1 MAHCPKRKVST
12 GMICNRVYKWKRCCM
27 SESDSKL
34 SVSSMIEGECWECG
48 KCTCYTWEVKK
59 ENQNM
64 HTFIAHVFL
73 NVSIVLECFN
83 VTSQIVVSNKYGL
96 TRKRFQTQNKL
107 VLFYSSHNVN
117 NPIQNQQCV
126 TFQLPNRVCD
136 TLPQATSFLLK
147 TELFKNGSK
156 IYSLI
161 CLKS

>member
-1 MAHCPKRKVST
+1 
-12 GMICNRVYKWKRCCM
+12 M

-96 TRKRFQTQNKL
+96 TRNDFKHR
-107 VLFYSSHNVN
+107 
-117 NPIQNQQCV
+117 
-126 TFQLPNRVCD
+126 
-136 TLPQATSFLLK
+136 TS
-147 TELFKNGSK
+147 
-156 IYSLI
+156 
-161 CLKS
+161 